1 MRLNDLDLMTEDL
14 KSGLNISFFLTQADC
29 AVEAI
34 LVGQGEFQTRH
45 HAKNFFGKS
54 QGVNSFCGSSNN
66 LKLPYLDKHQT

>member
-34 LVGQGEFQTRH
+34 LVGQVEFQT
-45 HAKNFFGKS
+45 
-54 QGVNSFCGSSNN
+54 
-66 LKLPYLDKHQT
+66 